1 MPDAVRPDLQV
12 TGKRFM
18 WSKNPFTDRLNLK
31 WPILQAPMGSYSTP
45 ALAAAVS
52 NAGGLGGL
60 GMMGFSAEDA
70 ERRIAGF
77 QQMSGGSLN
86 VNYLLFPEPSI
97 TADVSE
103 PMRARLQAHF
113 DAKGLGAVP
122 EPAGAAGEVSREHLS
137 MLMRAKPQM
146 VSFHFGLPDREVIDA
161 IKDAGIFIVSSATT
175 VAEARML
182 EEQGVDAIIAQ
193 GTEAGGH
200 RGTFTG
206 VDISMQPGLFALLPQ
221 VVDAVRVPV
230 IAAGGVADGR
240 TVAAAFVLG
249 ASAVQLGT
257 AFLRC
262 EEANVLDAHRAALR
276 EPTDACTVVTDMISG
291 RPARYVKNG
300 LDRGPRGL
308 GPEAGGVSRPVP
320 SHRAAWRH
328 GRQGAYRLVCRS
340 IRGTCQRHNCRRA
353 GRLTCGSDVRV
364 PARFF
369 AFLALYSFRLPYPL
383 AGAPMSSSVDGSRVA
398 RVKLTQWHWSGA
410 VFCPAR

>member
-1 MPDAVRPDLQV
+1 
-12 TGKRFM
+12 M
-18 WSKNPFTDRLNLK
+18 WSQNAFTDRLNLK
-31 WPILQAPMGSYSTP
+31 WPILQAPMGWLSTP

-60 GMMGFSAEDA
+60 GMWGFSAEEA

-77 QQMSGGSLN
+77 QQLSGGSLN
-86 VNYLLFPEPSI
+86 VNYPLWPEPRF
-97 TADVSE
+97 TPEVSE
-103 PMRARLQAHF
+103 PMRARLQTHF

-122 EPAGAAGEVSREHLS
+122 EPKGAASEVSREHLS

-146 VSFHFGLPDREVIDA
+146 VSFHFGLPQQEVIKA
-161 IKDAGIFIVSSATT
+161 IKDAGIFIISSATT
-175 VAEARML
+175 VAEARTL
-182 EEQGVDAIIAQ
+182 EERGVDAIIAQ

-276 EPTDACTVVTDMISG
+276 EPTDACTVVTDMITG
-291 RPARYVKNG
+291 RPARYMKNKLVEDLLASNLTPVAFPG
-300 LDRGPRGL
+300 QLSLIAPLGNSGDREFTALFTGQSAALARDTTAGTL
-308 GPEAGGVSRPVP
+308 VASLAEATSECL
-320 SHRAAWRH
+320 RAFA
-328 GRQGAYRLVCRS
+328 RS
-340 IRGTCQRHNCRRA
+340 
-353 GRLTCGSDVRV
+353 
-364 PARFF
+364 
-369 AFLALYSFRLPYPL
+369 
-383 AGAPMSSSVDGSRVA
+383 
-398 RVKLTQWHWSGA
+398 
-410 VFCPAR
+410 